1 MRVPTPRP
9 PRSPRFAPRL
19 TIVLFGGVLLFFA
32 VSLVYSL
39 PVLYEPPPE
48 GAPENYASERVR
60 EHLRGKI
67 PYFFGGSL
75 VAVALAVSRGG
86 RR

>member
-1 MRVPTPRP
+1 MT
-9 PRSPRFAPRL
+9 L
-19 TIVLFGGVLLFFA
+19 VLVGGVLLFLA
-32 VSLVYSL
+32 VSLLYSL
-39 PVLYEPPPE
+39 PVLSEPPPE
-48 GAPENYASERVR
+48 GAPDDYVAERVR